1 MLDCAGD
8 AESLVQGSVKALPA
22 GLRKVISYCHVSP
35 TEIIALDW
43 CGPGM

>member
-22 GLRKVISYCHVSP
+22 GLACRLSA
-35 TEIIALDW
+35 IAMFLLLR
-43 CGPGM
+43 